1 VPHVTIEYVILI
13 PLLFTQVIVFPF
25 VASTITSNWQNSQR
39 NIELQDAADH
49 LASTIQ
55 QLYLTINRDEI
66 LVGTITQESTVPVTV
81 ASYPYTATGS
91 LIIPSAENSTRILKV
106 TLTLDDV
113 DNTATAAAVLGPNVQ
128 WTESTLRSTA
138 TSASINVNKFSNST
152 HTLLTFSFGGSD

>member
-1 VPHVTIEYVILI
+1 MTSVAIEYVILI

-25 VASTITSNWQNSQR
+25 VASTMTSSWQDSQR

-66 LVGTITQESTVPVTV
+66 LAGTVTQASTLPVTV
-81 ASYPYTATGS
+81 NFYPYTATGLLNS
-91 LIIPSAENSTRILKV
+91 PSDPDSTRILTV
-106 TLTLDDV
+106 TLTLEEV

-128 WTESTLRSTA
+128 WINSTLRSN
-138 TSASINVNKFSNST
+138 SPNASIDVQKFSNST
-152 HTLLTFSFGGSD
+152 LAFSFGG